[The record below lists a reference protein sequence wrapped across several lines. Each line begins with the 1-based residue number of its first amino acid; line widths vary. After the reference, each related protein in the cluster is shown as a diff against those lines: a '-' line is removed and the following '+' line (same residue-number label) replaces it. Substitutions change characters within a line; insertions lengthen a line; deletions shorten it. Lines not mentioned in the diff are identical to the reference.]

1 MVHKSQKTT
10 QDKVVEDPMKK
21 AEEFRKAKEEEE
33 KRKKT
38 MSEAAARQAGK
49 YFVSAEDKI
58 SGSKNKKVNK
68 VLDPA

>member
-1 MVHKSQKTT
+1 
-10 QDKVVEDPMKK
+10 MKK

-58 SGSKNKKVNK
+58 FGKKTKNVK
-68 VLDPA
+68 

>member
-1 MVHKSQKTT
+1 
-10 QDKVVEDPMKK
+10 MKK
-21 AEEFRKAKEEEE
+21 AEEFRKAKEEDE

-49 YFVSAEDKI
+49 YFVSAEDKLF
-58 SGSKNKKVNK
+58 GTKAKNVVK

>member
-1 MVHKSQKTT
+1 
-10 QDKVVEDPMKK
+10 MKK

-49 YFVSAEDKI
+49 YFISAEDKI
-58 SGSKNKKVNK
+58 FGEKTKNVK
-68 VLDPA
+68 